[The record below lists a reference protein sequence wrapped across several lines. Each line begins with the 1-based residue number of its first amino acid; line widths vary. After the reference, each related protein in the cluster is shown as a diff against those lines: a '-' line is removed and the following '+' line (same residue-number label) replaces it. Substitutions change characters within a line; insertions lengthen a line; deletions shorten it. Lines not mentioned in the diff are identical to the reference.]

1 MARRREAPIYRLARA
16 ARHGRMQAAMIETKA
31 EEEFKSAK
39 GFDLSTPAGRQRAET
54 DLMWTDHGFLR
65 RRFHNFHWVSPEMA
79 RANQPAPADLAR
91 YKAMGIKTILNLRGR
106 SDTGYYW
113 LEREACAAL
122 GLALVDAPL
131 GSREAPSVERVL
143 RAKAI
148 FESIEYPALMHC
160 KSGADRAGL
169 MAVLYRHFRQGAPI
183 EEARDQLALTY
194 LHVKHGKTGVL
205 DYVFERYLEETRAS
219 GESFLSWV
227 QSPAYDPARLKAEFK
242 PSFWGNVVVDALLRR
257 E

>member
-1 MARRREAPIYRLARA
+1 MARKREAPIYRLARA
-16 ARHGRMQAAMIETKA
+16 ARHGRMQADMIETKA
-31 EEEFKSAK
+31 KDAFISAK
-39 GFDLSTPAGRQRAET
+39 GFDLATPQGRARAER
-54 DLMWTDHGFLR
+54 DLIWGDHGFLR

-91 YKAMGIKTILNLRGR
+91 YKAMGIKTILNLRGV

-113 LEREACAAL
+113 LEREACADL

-143 RAKAI
+143 RAKTI

-169 MAVLYRHFRQGAPI
+169 MAVLYQHFRQGLPI
-183 EEARDQLALTY
+183 ETARAQLALKY
-194 LHVKHGKTGVL
+194 LHVRHGKTGLL
-205 DYVFERYLEETRAS
+205 DYVFERYLEETRAT
-219 GESFLSWV
+219 GESFLDWV
-227 QSPAYDPARLKAEFK
+227 QSPAYDPARMKADFR
-242 PSFWGNVVVDALLRR
+242 PSFWGNVLVDAVLRR